1 MTNVLKTLTAEEAK
15 QLVELHDLGINAATV
30 KELSSKIYNLAKHGN
45 VDATLINVPEN
56 YMTYLRSLG
65 YDVTQVADGLIKI
78 SWL

>member
-15 QLVELHDLGINAATV
+15 QLVELHDLGVNAVTA

-45 VDATLINVPEN
+45 VDATVINVPEG
-56 YMTYLRSLG
+56 YITYLRSLG
-65 YDVTQVADGLIKI
+65 YDVTQVADNLVKI